1 MKRYCKEGY
10 QEWYARGGRLVCSR
24 YAKSREVTVSIPA
37 ELMAH
42 IEGRRREAGVNRSEV
57 VTDLL
62 WRGWRQLEDEQREE
76 RYRAAYQAQPDTI
89 GELEWADMA
98 AAELLAGEKDE
109 SNSIPGPKR
118 RASG

>member
-1 MKRYCKEGY
+1 VVRPE
-10 QEWYARGGRLVCSR
+10 EEDWYALGMPKVE
-24 YAKSREVTVSIPA
+24 KVTVSIPA

-89 GELEWADMA
+89 GELAWADMA
-98 AAELLAGEKDE
+98 AAELLAGEKAE
-109 SNSIPGPKR
+109 SHSIPGPKR